1 MMSDMAFKAACTPED
16 PCVCCASRSAART
29 LGRNEAEGWG
39 SAPDGDETWTP
50 LTRLGPGPLSREEMD
65 RQLQGVVDRLIARTR
80 AAVAPVEEKEGSEEP
95 NPLVGE
101 KAPDSAGATPS
112 GLVARLAV
120 RWVDEAG
127 IAGSYLHPRHVEWV
141 RLLLLAL
148 ADELWGRG
156 EYQVAHILRS
166 EAER

>member
-1 MMSDMAFKAACTPED
+1 MSCEVANILCNVIRMHCRDCGKHRRYCVTHQAPARHNQCTCVEVPPE
-16 PCVCCASRSAART
+16 
-29 LGRNEAEGWG
+29 W
-39 SAPDGDETWTP
+39 
-50 LTRLGPGPLSREEMD
+50 
-65 RQLQGVVDRLIARTR
+65 
-80 AAVAPVEEKEGSEEP
+80 AVTTYSPAPVEEKEGSEEP

-101 KAPDSAGATPS
+101 KAPDSAGAS
-112 GLVARLAV
+112 EGLVARLAV

-148 ADELWGRG
+148 ADELWARG

-166 EAER
+166 EARR